1 MIHLRLRIVFDLSLI
16 DVALHGLSVIHLSLH
31 IWRRIEHQEVL
42 VINICDKKL
51 VHNAAQEGGKARAA
65 EVMVAAAATAAR
77 ARAMLVVRTFFS
89 SSPFCQLVMKI
100 NEPRRQ
106 QAPQ

>member
-51 VHNAAQEGGKARAA
+51 VHNAAQEGGKARGGK
-65 EVMVAAAATAAR
+65 AR
-77 ARAMLVVRTFFS
+77 SGSNGGCCCHRGRGAQ
-89 SSPFCQLVMKI
+89 C
-100 NEPRRQ
+100 
-106 QAPQ
+106 